1 MTTEQNKGFGE
12 MIAPEELT
20 EDVIK
25 AKLLDAMT
33 PGFQAEFDPEEADE
47 VGAFIEDALSEED
60 AMASDIDL
68 LEPMNPD
75 TEGR

>member
-12 MIAPEELT
+12 MIAPNESA

-33 PGFQAEFDPEEADE
+33 PGFQAEFDPEEADQA
-47 VGAFIEDALSEED
+47 GAFIEDALSEGD

-68 LEPMNPD
+68 LEPMTPV